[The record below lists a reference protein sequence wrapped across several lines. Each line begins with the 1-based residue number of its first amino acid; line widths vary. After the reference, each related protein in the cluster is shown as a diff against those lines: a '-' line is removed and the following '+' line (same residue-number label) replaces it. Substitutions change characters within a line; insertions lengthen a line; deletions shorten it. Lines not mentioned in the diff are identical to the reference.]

1 MHLCGGLTSEARGEQ
16 SVDGGTLLIS
26 LDNFRVDVDMA
37 VRWGCRPVRCSA
49 DLSELGRAV
58 LIGLVAQLLFIA
70 GCGLDS
76 TAPATSG
83 GSSTSLSELIAPAEH
98 RVYLSGWLHIIWNG
112 EPRFILI
119 DDQGAATRVVID
131 EALTRAFGGP
141 RKLNQKRVTIT
152 GERVGEPT
160 EAVRVLSIELG
171 EESK

>member
-1 MHLCGGLTSEARGEQ
+1 
-16 SVDGGTLLIS
+16 
-26 LDNFRVDVDMA
+26 
-37 VRWGCRPVRCSA
+37 
-49 DLSELGRAV
+49 
-58 LIGLVAQLLFIA
+58 
-70 GCGLDS
+70 
-76 TAPATSG
+76 
-83 GSSTSLSELIAPAEH
+83 
-98 RVYLSGWLHIIWNG
+98 VYLSGWLHIIWNG

-131 EALTRAFGGP
+131 EVLTRAFGGP

>member
-1 MHLCGGLTSEARGEQ
+1 MSEVRGEQ
-16 SVDGGTLLIS
+16 SVGCGTLLIS

-37 VRWGCRPVRCSA
+37 VRWGCRPVRCA
-49 DLSELGRAV
+49 AGLSELGIAV

-70 GCGLDS
+70 GCGLDA

-83 GSSTSLSELIAPAEH
+83 GASTSLSELTASAEH

-152 GERVGEPT
+152 GERMGEPT
-160 EAVRVLSIELG
+160 EAVQVLSIELG